1 MKKLLCLVVAMG
13 FLNLIATR
21 AQTVNF
27 LPSNTYT
34 ATVPKGPGSYYFQVS
49 TTTSC
54 ALGGTVAN
62 DNCPFRL
69 SVSGFPCT
77 SSQYIMDWELVS
89 FTPFMSGLSNP
100 MIEHPNGTLASNT
113 PPCTS
118 GFMICRTANFY
129 YYGPGIYQFRL
140 CVRCPAMTAP
150 GVCAT
155 ITYTVNPP
163 VNTPPVVTLED
174 IIELTL
180 PISNTER
187 LDATISDPADAL
199 SVQWSQSGT
208 NPMAIT
214 LPPDFN
220 IPSGTPS
227 TLSQL
232 DVSQITK
239 PGTYSYSVTASD
251 SYLPPAVTTATET
264 FIVKP
269 APSSLGISITPPGTA
284 PDPNVLYTPVNNVPL
299 NSQITGI
306 NVYNDKIRYQWS
318 QIAGPTAIALP
329 PAAYTANIND
339 VPVSS
344 STFNVP
350 PLNLNALAYG
360 IYTLRLTVED
370 EYYAGSTIT
379 QDITFEV
386 KPPQSNLDVTVN
398 PASETTIDPYNNF
411 TFSGEVTGINPNSDV
426 IITYWRAENGN
437 PASIALPHTM
447 ASPNAIPLNTT
458 TFSQSVTMNQRITEG
473 TYEFWFVAKDIF
485 YNVGDSAK
493 VKIIVKPGESTFALT
508 IEPTP
513 EKRVIKTPEGFIFN
527 EGENPQNTPFSVKG
541 RVTGISDKTDY
552 VRTYWRMQY
561 EPELPDQ
568 EEQLQPTLPHTASAM
583 KNIDLGVT
591 SDESEIVFNL
601 GNCSAGTYTLHFV
614 ARDVFYNTADSV
626 STKIIVT
633 KPVSIEPSVTFTP
646 NGDGQ
651 NDIWFV
657 KNIESFPFVGVKII
671 NERGELIFETD
682 SFSRL
687 PERGWDGRRKDGKLA
702 TEGAYYYQ
710 FYDTRDQKIFN
721 VGSFVLLR

>member
-1 MKKLLCLVVAMG
+1 
-13 FLNLIATR
+13 
-21 AQTVNF
+21 
-27 LPSNTYT
+27 
-34 ATVPKGPGSYYFQVS
+34 
-49 TTTSC
+49 
-54 ALGGTVAN
+54 
-62 DNCPFRL
+62 
-69 SVSGFPCT
+69 
-77 SSQYIMDWELVS
+77 
-89 FTPFMSGLSNP
+89 
-100 MIEHPNGTLASNT
+100 
-113 PPCTS
+113 
-118 GFMICRTANFY
+118 
-129 YYGPGIYQFRL
+129 
-140 CVRCPAMTAP
+140 
-150 GVCAT
+150 
-155 ITYTVNPP
+155 
-163 VNTPPVVTLED
+163 
-174 IIELTL
+174 
-180 PISNTER
+180 
-187 LDATISDPADAL
+187 
-199 SVQWSQSGT
+199 
-208 NPMAIT
+208 
-214 LPPDFN
+214 
-220 IPSGTPS
+220 
-227 TLSQL
+227 
-232 DVSQITK
+232 
-239 PGTYSYSVTASD
+239 
-251 SYLPPAVTTATET
+251 
-264 FIVKP
+264 
-269 APSSLGISITPPGTA
+269 
-284 PDPNVLYTPVNNVPL
+284 VLYTPVNNVPL
-299 NSQITGI
+299 NAQITGI
-306 NVYNDKIRYQWS
+306 NVFNDRVRYEWS
-318 QIAGPTAIALP
+318 QIAGPTAIPMP

-339 VPVSS
+339 IPVSS

-398 PASETTIDPYNNF
+398 PASETTVEPYNNF
-411 TFSGEVTGINPNSDV
+411 TFSGEVTGINANSDV

-447 ASPNAIPLNTT
+447 ASPNAIPLGTT
-458 TFSQSVTMNQRITEG
+458 TFNQSVTMNQRITEG